1 MTFELRTDRLRLVA
15 LSGPLAGEVL
25 PLNAAE
31 VTLGRDPASGICLA
45 DRSLSRTHCVL
56 VQEDAGWVVR
66 DLGSANGTFVNG
78 VQVRQQALREG
89 DQIAAGES
97 VFLLFLA
104 SPAPD
109 SAGIELLPEAPSE
122 TTSRLRLE
130 DAHYLHPTGPAAS
143 AAPHAERQLR
153 ALLKLSTV
161 LGSMREERELFDR
174 VLDHLFEAI
183 PADAAAVVLV
193 DERGE
198 PTDAHSRQG
207 SLRTAVPIS
216 RAILAQAFSEG
227 VGILCQDA
235 AGHGSRPP
243 ADVAAHV
250 RSVLCVPLAGRS
262 RPFGALYTTTT
273 TGSEAFDDDHLQIVT
288 AIAAIASAAI
298 DNVRHFAAIE
308 REAAALRADLHV
320 THSLVGASA
329 PMQRVYALVSKIARS
344 DTSAMIFGETGT
356 GKELVARALHE
367 NSDRARKPFVAINCA
382 ALTET
387 LLETELF
394 GHERGA
400 FTGAIAQ
407 KKGKLEVADGGTLF
421 LDEVSELAPV
431 HQSKLLRVLQQREFE
446 RVGGTR
452 PIRVN
457 IRVIS
462 ATNRRLAA
470 EVAAGRFR
478 EDLLFRLNVVSINMP
493 ALRERGEDIALLAR
507 HFIRHYA
514 RKAGR
519 VVTGLSAPALER
531 LMTYAWPGNVRELEN
546 AIERAIVLG
555 SSELILPEDLPESL
569 LEAPAAPG
577 RELPRF
583 HEAVL
588 DTKRRVIIEAFRQAR
603 RSYVDAAGL
612 LGLHPNYLH
621 RVIRN
626 LELKARLESES

>member
-1 MTFELRTDRLRLVA
+1 
-15 LSGPLAGEVL
+15 
-25 PLNAAE
+25 
-31 VTLGRDPASGICLA
+31 
-45 DRSLSRTHCVL
+45 
-56 VQEDAGWVVR
+56 
-66 DLGSANGTFVNG
+66 
-78 VQVRQQALREG
+78 
-89 DQIAAGES
+89 
-97 VFLLFLA
+97 
-104 SPAPD
+104 
-109 SAGIELLPEAPSE
+109 
-122 TTSRLRLE
+122 
-130 DAHYLHPTGPAAS
+130 
-143 AAPHAERQLR
+143 
-153 ALLKLSTV
+153 
-161 LGSMREERELFDR
+161 
-174 VLDHLFEAI
+174 
-183 PADAAAVVLV
+183 
-193 DERGE
+193 
-198 PTDAHSRQG
+198 
-207 SLRTAVPIS
+207 
-216 RAILAQAFSEG
+216 
-227 VGILCQDA
+227 
-235 AGHGSRPP
+235 
-243 ADVAAHV
+243 
-250 RSVLCVPLAGRS
+250 
-262 RPFGALYTTTT
+262 
-273 TGSEAFDDDHLQIVT
+273 
-288 AIAAIASAAI
+288 
-298 DNVRHFAAIE
+298 
-308 REAAALRADLHV
+308 
-320 THSLVGASA
+320 
-329 PMQRVYALVSKIARS
+329 
-344 DTSAMIFGETGT
+344 
-356 GKELVARALHE
+356 
-367 NSDRARKPFVAINCA
+367 
-382 ALTET
+382 
-387 LLETELF
+387 
-394 GHERGA
+394 
-400 FTGAIAQ
+400 
-407 KKGKLEVADGGTLF
+407 VADGGTLF

-603 RSYVDAAGL
+603 RSYIDAAGL

-626 LELKARLESES
+626 LELKARLESEP